1 MSHSTTTSRWGR
13 ALMLIAVITFTLI
26 GTFLQGTGQAHA
38 ANNGVGQAPLLGWSS
53 WSSLRGNITE
63 AKIKAEADSMAAHL
77 KSSGFSYINIDSG
90 WTNSFDSFGRAA
102 PNLSKFPD
110 GISGVASYVH
120 SKGLKLG
127 IYLLPGMNQTVWQ
140 ANDQIFGTSFHVQDI
155 SDTSTQ
161 GNTLGN
167 AYRIDYSKPGAVQ
180 YIQSYANLVASWG
193 VDYIKF
199 DFVGPGGGK
208 VAADNRADMQQWMTA
223 LQATGRP
230 IWIELSNSLS
240 FNNASTWKTVA
251 NGWRITGDIEC
262 YSRCSNLTDWSQ
274 VSGRFTAVPKW
285 VPFAGPGGWND
296 LDSLEIGN
304 GSKDGLSLDE
314 RQTTF
319 TLWAISAAPL
329 ILGTDLTALDNT
341 DLGLLTNT
349 EVLGVDQAGNP
360 ASPISQST
368 SQQVWRAK
376 NADGSYTVALFNLGS
391 STATV
396 TVNWSDLGLSGSHSI
411 HDLWSHQDLGS
422 FSGKFSAS
430 LKTHASRLLTIK

>member
-1 MSHSTTTSRWGR
+1 MT
-13 ALMLIAVITFTLI
+13 ITFVC
-26 GTFLQGTGQAHA
+26 TFQLQSVKTYA
-38 ANNGVGQAPLLGWSS
+38 AANGVGQTPFLGWSS
-53 WSSLRGNITE
+53 WSSLRGGITE
-63 AKIKAEADSMAAHL
+63 AKIKAQADSMAKNL
-77 KSSGFSYINIDSG
+77 KSVGFTYINIDSG
-90 WTNSFDSFGRAA
+90 WTKAFDANGRAT
-102 PNLSKFPD
+102 PDLSKFPD

-140 ANDQIFGTSFHVQDI
+140 ANDPILGTKYHVKDI
-155 SDTSTQ
+155 TDTSTQ

-167 AYRIDYSKPGAVQ
+167 AYRIDYSKPGATQ

-223 LQATGRP
+223 LKATGRP
-230 IWIELSNSLS
+230 VWIELSNNLS
-240 FNNASTWKTVA
+240 FTDAKNWQTVA

-262 YSRCSNLTDWSQ
+262 YSSCSNLTDWAK

-296 LDSLEIGN
+296 LDSLEVGN

-314 RQTTF
+314 RKTTM

-329 ILGTDLTALDNT
+329 ILGTDLTKLDST

-349 EVLGVDQAGNP
+349 EVLGVDQAGVP
-360 ASPISQST
+360 AHPVSQS
-368 SQQVWRAK
+368 SNQQVWWAK
-376 NADGSYTVALFNLGS
+376 NADGTYTVALFNLGS

-396 TVNWSDLGLSGSHSI
+396 TVKWSDLGLSGSQSVR
-411 HDLWSHQDLGS
+411 DLWSHTNLGT
-422 FSGKFSAS
+422 FSSQFSAS
-430 LKTHASRLLTIK
+430 LPTHGSRLLRVG